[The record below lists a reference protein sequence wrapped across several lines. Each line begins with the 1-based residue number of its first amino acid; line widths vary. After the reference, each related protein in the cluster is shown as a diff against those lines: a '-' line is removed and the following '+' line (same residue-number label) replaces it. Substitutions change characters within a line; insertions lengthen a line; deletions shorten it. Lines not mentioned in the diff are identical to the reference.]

1 MNHMEYQM
9 TYNKIKD
16 NFTYL
21 KSKESLSIID
31 EVIDF
36 TTKNNSSFMEGF
48 AYYSEKMCEMKRNN
62 VILHSVKMAGF
73 PKIKNLQEFDFSYQP
88 SLNKAQIDEL
98 NTLRFVERGEN
109 VIFYGN
115 SGVGKTHLA
124 TAIGVTA
131 ARNRYSTYFIKCAQ
145 LMNDLFKASLE
156 NKLSEKLKKL
166 SSYKLLIIDDFG
178 YLPIDKAKANLL
190 FQLIDRRYEKFSTII
205 TTNINFSQWDE
216 VLGDPVI
223 ANAIIDRILHHSV
236 VITIKGKS
244 YRLKNLYE
252 NSGKEIEQ

>member
-1 MNHMEYQM
+1 MEYQM

-62 VILHSVKMAGF
+62 VILHSIKMAGF
-73 PKIKNLQEFDFSYQP
+73 PKIKNLQEVDFSYQP
-88 SLNKAQIDEL
+88 SLNKALIDEL

-145 LMNDLFKASLE
+145 LMNDL
-156 NKLSEKLKKL
+156 LK
-166 SSYKLLIIDDFG
+166 
-178 YLPIDKAKANLL
+178 
-190 FQLIDRRYEKFSTII
+190 
-205 TTNINFSQWDE
+205 
-216 VLGDPVI
+216 PV
-223 ANAIIDRILHHSV
+223 
-236 VITIKGKS
+236 
-244 YRLKNLYE
+244 
-252 NSGKEIEQ
+252 

>member
-166 SSYKLLIIDDFG
+166 SSYKLLIIDEFG

-223 ANAIIDRILHHSV
+223 ANAIIDRILGNL
-236 VITIKGKS
+236 IG
-244 YRLKNLYE
+244 LKIYMKIQEKKLSNNIL
-252 NSGKEIEQ
+252 